1 MTVEE
6 VFIGL
11 QSRNVRLNRPATLEE
26 LHSLESTLKVTLH
39 PYFSELLSKFN
50 GFLSAEYDRKSE
62 ICIWGTGDLIG
73 HSDLMIKVDG
83 ERKFVIGDVLIYS
96 DFIACSLEND
106 STPVFLLHEKRRM
119 ASNIK
124 EFFDQLVRG
133 AFDFLA

>member
-11 QSRNVRLNRPATLEE
+11 QVRKVRLNIPATLKE

-50 GFLSAEYDRKSE
+50 GFLSAEYDQKSE
-62 ICIWGTGDLIG
+62 ICVWGTDDVIS

-106 STPVFLLHEKRRM
+106 ATPVFLLHEKRRM

-124 EFFDQLVRG
+124 EFFDQLLRG
-133 AFDFLA
+133 AFDFLT

>member
-1 MTVEE
+1 MTAED
-6 VFIGL
+6 VFVGL
-11 QSRNVRLNRPATLEE
+11 QVRNVRLNKPASLKE

-62 ICIWGTGDLIG
+62 ICVWGTDDVIG
-73 HSDLMIKVDG
+73 HSDLMIEVDG

-106 STPVFLLHEKRRM
+106 STPVFLLHEEKRM
-119 ASNIK
+119 ASNITSSLSSLS
-124 EFFDQLVRG
+124 EEPSIF
-133 AFDFLA
+133 